1 MLFAN
6 KSPSCSRRVQG
17 RRHCPGV
24 RCKKK
29 RRIVKL
35 NTNQILSSRSLESSA
50 ARKEVWE
57 IFSFILHRGAHN
69 SVLLLDSLHGRNSQT
84 QLAPSRLLKSRG
96 FFFFFFGGKKRSEH
110 CGGGEGSWSVYSE
123 YQRLTVP
130 SVSVPA
136 RLIQRVYWQTLSVTL
151 VPLCADW

>member
-1 MLFAN
+1 MSCNRMLFAN

-96 FFFFFFGGKKRSEH
+96 FFLFFLVEKKGASTAEEGRGVDRFIRNTKDWRFHLSAFQLDLFSAFPGKRF
-110 CGGGEGSWSVYSE
+110 
-123 YQRLTVP
+123 P
-130 SVSVPA
+130 
-136 RLIQRVYWQTLSVTL
+136 
-151 VPLCADW
+151 